1 LRFPERD
8 GFADLDA
15 TVGMDR
21 FYARL
26 AQYVRRAEGG
36 EETLITRRGK
46 PVARLGPAVLNMPAA
61 PADE

>member
-1 LRFPERD
+1 
-8 GFADLDA
+8 
-15 TVGMDR
+15 MDR

-26 AQYVRRAEGG
+26 AQYVRRAETG

-46 PVARLGPAVLNMPAA
+46 PVARLGPAVLNKPPA